1 MQTGNVE
8 LVKLLYQRDPLAASV
23 PAAHNAPGEFAT
35 RCAYTLAELKS
46 NKKELLAVL
55 GASTRDIETEDVD
68 RTYEPCVAL
77 LLT

>member
-23 PAAHNAPGEFAT
+23 PAAHNAPGDFAT

-46 NKKELLAVL
+46 NKKELLAAL
-55 GASTRDIETEDVD
+55 GASARDIEAAEAD
-68 RTYEPCVAL
+68 RTYEPCVSE
-77 LLT
+77 